1 MLLTSYLGKVMEKIK
16 VERLSYV
23 IKRRQFLSLF
33 HGVYRIRWKN
43 GLISLFRIR
52 NKESSGKRN
61 TGNSGKWNTLA
72 MVAIKH
78 DKVELALTV
87 VKWKWKKLNGTQG
100 QKEDT
105 STKFREKAHWVKT
118 KWKLYFLD

>member
-1 MLLTSYLGKVMEKIK
+1 MEKIK

-33 HGVYRIRWKN
+33 HGVYRIM
-43 GLISLFRIR
+43 FRIR

-61 TGNSGKWNTLA
+61 TGNSGKLNTLA

-87 VKWKWKKLNGTQG
+87 VKWK
-100 QKEDT
+100 
-105 STKFREKAHWVKT
+105 
-118 KWKLYFLD
+118 

>member
-1 MLLTSYLGKVMEKIK
+1 MLLTSHLGKVMEKIK

-33 HGVYRIRWKN
+33 HGIYGKN

-61 TGNSGKWNTLA
+61 TGNSGK
-72 MVAIKH
+72 
-78 DKVELALTV
+78 
-87 VKWKWKKLNGTQG
+87 
-100 QKEDT
+100 
-105 STKFREKAHWVKT
+105 
-118 KWKLYFLD
+118 